1 MINFIFLFILLRTI
15 LSEEEEEEKLYE
27 SPCERKYDPIKPQD
41 CFGRSTEFIEETCC
55 FLESIELDDTDENN
69 IFNQT
74 VYECVDFAISDYE
87 RPEQKEI
94 SIQKIK
100 NGTYWVNFNEP
111 YYDIIAINCKYNFL
125 IYKINFVLF
134 LFVFFFL

>member
-1 MINFIFLFILLRTI
+1 MINFIFLFLFLRTI
-15 LSEEEEEEKLYE
+15 LSEEEEEQLYE

-55 FLESIELDDTDENN
+55 FLESIELNDIDENN

-87 RPEQKEI
+87 RTEQKEI
-94 SIQKIK
+94 AIQKIK

-111 YYDIIAINCKYNFL
+111 YYDIITINCKSYFL
-125 IYKINFVLF
+125 IYKINFVLLLFAF
-134 LFVFFFL
+134 LFF